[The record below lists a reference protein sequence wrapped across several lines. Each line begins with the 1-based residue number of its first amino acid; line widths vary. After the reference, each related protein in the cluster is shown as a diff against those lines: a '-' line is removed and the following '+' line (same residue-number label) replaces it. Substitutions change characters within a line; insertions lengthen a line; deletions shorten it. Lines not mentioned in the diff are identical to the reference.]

1 MKIREISLIVWFS
14 TSVGLGSLTFA
25 DSVSPDPPD
34 AFEAFS
40 LELTVLTPHG
50 VDGLAH
56 SIDIST
62 ADGTILVGYLG
73 VPGPIFTSPP
83 WVERTITVAVPG
95 LPSGTYA
102 VKTAHM
108 HDLADGDIEVIDS
121 GLSVTVADAPA
132 TQPVHAFFHT
142 GIEHYFITAWDN
154 EANGLLAQNGWE
166 IVDFG
171 FNVWHADDP
180 APEAA
185 VPVCRFYSELVNSH
199 FYTGG

>member
-83 WVERTITVAVPG
+83 WDERTITVAVPG

-102 VKTAHM
+102 VNTAYM

-121 GLSVTVADAPA
+121 GLSVTVADTPA
-132 TQPVHAFFHT
+132 TQHVHSLLHT
-142 GIEHYFITAWDN
+142 GIAHHHITPSDN
-154 EANGLLAQNGWE
+154 KHDG
-166 IVDFG
+166 
-171 FNVWHADDP
+171 
-180 APEAA
+180 
-185 VPVCRFYSELVNSH
+185 
-199 FYTGG
+199 